1 MSTAPSASTGLPL
14 PENNLYY
21 PALDGLRAIAVLLVF
36 TDHYLG
42 LPAAINWGWCG
53 VDIFF
58 VLSGF
63 LITGI
68 LYDSRNRRHRFR
80 IFYIRRT
87 LRIFPLYY
95 FVLLFGLLLYPIFHW
110 QLHRGLW
117 LWPVYLG
124 NYARVIW
131 SQDPTDPRFYES
143 LVSRLHFAMPVD
155 YKFGHLWSLCVEEQF
170 YLLWPCIVYLVK
182 DRVRLRNL
190 CIAVVVALPA
200 IRLLCLHLVDRRLIE
215 MGLLYSVTPFRV
227 DALLLGGALALAL
240 RGPEAPGLRA
250 LAKPIALVLLVVF
263 FAIEVLYRLRTGHLI
278 DSEYGILY
286 NPFGYTLIALFAG
299 AIILLALDS
308 RTTIYRACM
317 LNKLRALGQRS
328 YGFYVYHLLL
338 YAAFAHLALALCLG
352 HKAYL
357 SRATALVAFVGTLL
371 VAWLSFRFIEAP
383 ILRLKD
389 RFAGHARSAPVLAVP
404 QPSKLL
410 K

>member
-1 MSTAPSASTGLPL
+1 MSTAPSSSTGLPL
-14 PENNLYY
+14 PENNVYY

-95 FVLLFGLLLYPIFHW
+95 FVLLVGLLLYPIFHW

-124 NYARVIW
+124 NYARLIW
-131 SQDPTDPRFYES
+131 SADYTNGAVYEA
-143 LVSRLHFAMPVD
+143 LVSRLHFTMRFD
-155 YKFGHLWSLCVEEQF
+155 YKFDHLWSLCVEEQF
-170 YLLWPCIVYLVK
+170 YLLWPCIVFLIK
-182 DRVRLRNL
+182 DRIRLRNL
-190 CIAVVVALPA
+190 CIAVVVVMPA
-200 IRLLCLHLVDRRLIE
+200 IRFLCVHLFSPRLIE
-215 MGLLYSVTPFRV
+215 LGLLYRTMPLRA
-227 DALLLGGALALAL
+227 DALLLGGALALAV
-240 RGPEAPGLRA
+240 RGPEASRLIAR
-250 LAKPIALVLLVVF
+250 AKPSAQALIALF
-263 FAIEVLYRLRTGHLI
+263 AAIEVAYRLRHGHFI
-278 DSEYGILY
+278 DSDYGILY

-299 AIILLALDS
+299 AVILLAIDPCS
-308 RTTIYRACM
+308 MVYRMCM
-317 LNKLRALGQRS
+317 FGKLPALGQRS

-338 YAAFAHLALALCLG
+338 YSAYAHLALALCLG

-357 SRATALVAFVGTLL
+357 SQATALVALVGT
-371 VAWLSFRFIEAP
+371 AAIAGLSFRFMEAP
-383 ILRLKD
+383 FLRLKD
-389 RFAGHARSAPVLAVP
+389 HFADHSREPASISGAA
-404 QPSKLL
+404 LL